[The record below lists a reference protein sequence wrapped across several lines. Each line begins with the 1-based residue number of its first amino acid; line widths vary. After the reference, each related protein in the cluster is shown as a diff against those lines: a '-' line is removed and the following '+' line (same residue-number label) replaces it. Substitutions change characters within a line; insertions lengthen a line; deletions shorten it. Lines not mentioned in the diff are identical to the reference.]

1 MATGKAY
8 IVPNNRR
15 FEKGK
20 ATAASAFNQTM
31 TQSNIRIPSEE
42 GPVIMNRS
50 LVVAGVVALSY
61 IADGALAQSYPAR
74 PMRMI
79 AAQSAGSSLDTI
91 VRIVTNKMS
100 ETLGQQIVVDNRGGA
115 AGTIGLE
122 IGARAAPDG
131 YTLIAGASSSM
142 IVSQFTYKKLAFDP
156 DKDFDPISLIVV
168 ADGVLVVNPGVP
180 AKSVKELIALAKA
193 QPGKLNMASAG
204 IGSSSH
210 LSGVMFTNLASINT
224 VHVPYKGGGPMAG
237 SVVAGESQWVIAP
250 AAALMGHVKAGRMR
264 ALAISSKQRSPILPD
279 LPTIDEAGVPGYEFT
294 SWNGI
299 FAPRG
304 TPRPIIKAVF
314 STIQKALADAEV
326 KKLYAAQGLA
336 PLGSVS
342 PEQFGKFVRAD
353 YERIRKL
360 VQVAGIKP
368 E

>member
-1 MATGKAY
+1 
-8 IVPNNRR
+8 
-15 FEKGK
+15 
-20 ATAASAFNQTM
+20 
-31 TQSNIRIPSEE
+31 
-42 GPVIMNRS
+42 MNRS